1 MTTAI
6 DLDDLLHCH
15 EAAELLGVK
24 TTTLERWRTLG
35 KGPEFIKFGEFKCA
49 PVRYLRSEIA
59 AWLSNQRFRSTSGY
73 SAKASTRV
81 SAIRQPSER

>member
-1 MTTAI
+1 MTTTI
-6 DLDDLLHCH
+6 NLDDLLHCH
-15 EAAELLGVK
+15 EAADILGVK

-35 KGPEFIKFGEFKCA
+35 KGPEFLKFGDFKGA

-73 SAKASTRV
+73 SPKASTHV
-81 SAIRQPSER
+81 SKMQKPREV